1 MTVTLKNIKKSYGDR
16 IIFDNFNREIVF
28 DKPIVLMGESGV
40 GKTTL
45 ARMIAGLE
53 KPNFGEISGVPEA
66 VSFMFQ
72 EDRLLPWLSARENIE
87 YVSDKEAADY
97 YLEKVLLGGEKDTPV
112 ADLSGGMKRR
122 VALARALA
130 YKSELVILDEPFKG
144 LDFELKKKMTALIS
158 EEKRHFLIITHEE
171 EDAALLG
178 AKVINIQ

>member
-28 DKPIVLMGESGV
+28 DKPVVLMGESGV

-53 KPNFGEISGVPEA
+53 KPDFGEITGVSEA

-72 EDRLLPWLSARENIE
+72 EDRLLPWLSARENVE
-87 YVSDKEAADY
+87 YVSGKETADF
-97 YLEKVLLGGEKDTPV
+97 YLEKVLLGEEKDTPV
-112 ADLSGGMKRR
+112 SDLSGGMKRR

-158 EEKRHFLIITHEE
+158 EEERHFLIITHEA

>member
-1 MTVTLKNIKKSYGDR
+1 MTVTLKNIKKGYGDK
-16 IIFDNFNREIVF
+16 IIFDNFSREILF
-28 DKPIVLMGESGV
+28 DKPVVLMGESGV

-53 KPNFGEISGVPEA
+53 KPDFGEILGVPEA

-72 EDRLLPWLSARENIE
+72 EDRLLPWLSAKENVE
-87 YVSDKEAADY
+87 YVSDKETAGF

-112 ADLSGGMKRR
+112 SELSGGMKRR

-130 YKSELVILDEPFKG
+130 YKSEFVILDEPFKG
-144 LDFELKKKMTALIS
+144 LDIELKKKMIALIL
-158 EEKRHFLIITHEE
+158 EEKRQFLIITHEA

-178 AKVINIQ
+178 ANVINIQ

>member
-28 DKPIVLMGESGV
+28 DKPVVLMGESGV

-53 KPNFGEISGVPEA
+53 KPDFGEISGVPEA

-72 EDRLLPWLSARENIE
+72 EDRLLPWLSARENVE
-87 YVSDKEAADY
+87 YVSDKETADF

-112 ADLSGGMKRR
+112 SDLSGGMKRR

-158 EEKRHFLIITHEE
+158 EEERHFLIITHEE

>member
-16 IIFDNFNREIVF
+16 IIFDNFNCEIVF
-28 DKPIVLMGESGV
+28 DKPVVLMGESGV

-53 KPNFGEISGVPEA
+53 KPDFGEILGVPEA

-72 EDRLLPWLSARENIE
+72 EDRLLPWLSARENVE
-87 YVSDKEAADY
+87 YVSDGKTADY
-97 YLEKVLLGGEKDTPV
+97 YLERVLLCGEKDTLV
-112 ADLSGGMKRR
+112 SELSGGMKRR

-144 LDFELKKKMTALIS
+144 LDIELKKKMIALIL
-158 EEKRHFLIITHEE
+158 EEKRHFLIITHEA
-171 EDAALLG
+171 EDAVLLG
-178 AKVINIQ
+178 ANVINIQ

>member
-16 IIFDNFNREIVF
+16 IIFDNLNREIVF
-28 DKPIVLMGESGV
+28 DKPVALMGESGV

-53 KPNFGEISGVPEA
+53 KPDFGEILGVPEA

-72 EDRLLPWLSARENIE
+72 EDRLLPWLSARENVE
-87 YVSDKEAADY
+87 YVSDKETADY

-112 ADLSGGMKRR
+112 SDLSGGMKRR

-158 EEKRHFLIITHEE
+158 EEKRHFLIITHEA

>member
-1 MTVTLKNIKKSYGDR
+1 MTVTLKNIKKSYGGK

-28 DKPIVLMGESGV
+28 DKPVVLMGESGV

-53 KPNFGEISGVPEA
+53 KPDFGEISGVPEA

-72 EDRLLPWLSARENIE
+72 EDRLLPWLSAKENVE
-87 YVSDKEAADY
+87 YVSDGKAADY
-97 YLEKVLLGGEKDTPV
+97 YLERVLLGEEKDTLV
-112 ADLSGGMKRR
+112 SELSGGMKRR

-130 YKSELVILDEPFKG
+130 YKSEFVILDEPFNG
-144 LDFELKKKMTALIS
+144 LDIELKKKMIALIL
-158 EEKRHFLIITHEE
+158 EEKRHFLIITHEA

-178 AKVINIQ
+178 ANVINIQ

>member
-16 IIFDNFNREIVF
+16 IIFDNFNRGIVV
-28 DKPIVLMGESGV
+28 DKPVVLMGESGV

-53 KPNFGEISGVPEA
+53 KPDFGEITGVPEA

-72 EDRLLPWLSARENIE
+72 EDRLLPWLSAKENVE

-158 EEKRHFLIITHEE
+158 EEKRRFLIITHEE

>member
-16 IIFDNFNREIVF
+16 IIFDNLNREIVF
-28 DKPIVLMGESGV
+28 DKPVVLMGESGV

-53 KPNFGEISGVPEA
+53 KPDFGEILGVPEA

-72 EDRLLPWLSARENIE
+72 EDRLLPWLSARENVE
-87 YVSDKEAADY
+87 YVSDKETADY

-112 ADLSGGMKRR
+112 SDLSGGMKRR

-158 EEKRHFLIITHEE
+158 EEKRHFLIITHEA

>member
-1 MTVTLKNIKKSYGDR
+1 
-16 IIFDNFNREIVF
+16 
-28 DKPIVLMGESGV
+28 MGESGV

-53 KPNFGEISGVPEA
+53 KPDFGEISGVPEA

-72 EDRLLPWLSARENIE
+72 EDRLLPWFSARENVE
-87 YVSDKEAADY
+87 YVSDKETADY

-112 ADLSGGMKRR
+112 SDLSGGMKRR

-144 LDFELKKKMTALIS
+144 LDFELKKKMTALIL
-158 EEKRHFLIITHEE
+158 EEKRRFLIITHEV

>member
-28 DKPIVLMGESGV
+28 DKPVVLMGESGV

-53 KPNFGEISGVPEA
+53 KSDFGEILGVPEA

-72 EDRLLPWLSARENIE
+72 EDRLLPWFSARENVE
-87 YVSDKEAADY
+87 YVSDKETADF

-112 ADLSGGMKRR
+112 SDLSGGMKRR

-144 LDFELKKKMTALIS
+144 LDFELKKKMIALIL
-158 EEKRHFLIITHEE
+158 EEKRHFLIITHEA
-171 EDAALLG
+171 EDVVLLG
-178 AKVINIQ
+178 ANVINIQ